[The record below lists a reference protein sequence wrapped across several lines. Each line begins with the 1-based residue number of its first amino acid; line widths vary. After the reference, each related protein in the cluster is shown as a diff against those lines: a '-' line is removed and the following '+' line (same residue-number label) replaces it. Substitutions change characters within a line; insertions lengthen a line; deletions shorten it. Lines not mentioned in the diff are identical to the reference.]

1 MTRLSVILC
10 TRDPHPERLARTLGG
25 LAAQTLAREAWEL
38 LLVDNGSTPPL
49 APPTG
54 LVGLPPLRIVREA
67 QPGLTPA
74 RLRGI
79 AEARGEV
86 LAFVDDDNV
95 LAPDYLEVAAAAF
108 QTLPSLAAAGGPVR
122 PEFETPPPAWLP
134 EFHGLLA
141 LHDHGAAPL
150 HALGGPAAPWP
161 VFAPVGAG
169 LCLRRPAALAYA
181 AAVRADPARGAL
193 DRRAG
198 ALASGGDNDMV
209 FTALRTGG
217 DVAYLP
223 DLALTHLIPTARLQ
237 PDYLARLNRGIQRS
251 WVRVLALHGA
261 CPWRPIPRWT
271 LPLRA
276 LRARLRSRPWRGPV
290 ERIRCHG
297 LLGRL
302 EGQADLAAPGQSPL
316 NSAEPLATR
325 GTKSAKPEH

>member
-1 MTRLSVILC
+1 MPQLSVLLC
-10 TRDPHPERLARTLGG
+10 TRDPHPGRLARTLAG
-25 LAAQTLAREAWEL
+25 LAAQSLARESWEI

-49 APPTG
+49 GPPADPTG
-54 LVGLPPLRIVREA
+54 LPSLRLVREP

-74 RLRGI
+74 RLRAI
-79 AEARGEV
+79 AEARGEALV
-86 LAFVDDDNV
+86 FVDDDNV
-95 LAPDYLEVAAAAF
+95 LDPAYLATALAAF
-108 QTLPSLAAAGGPVR
+108 AALPGLAAAGGPVR
-122 PEFETPPPAWLP
+122 PEFAAPPPAWLP

-150 HALGGPAAPWP
+150 HACGGPAAPWP
-161 VFAPVGAG
+161 AFAPVGAG
-169 LCLRRPAALAYA
+169 LCLRRAAALAYA
-181 AAVRADPARGAL
+181 AAVRADPTRLQL

-198 ALASGGDNDMV
+198 ALASGGDNDLV
-209 FTALRTGG
+209 FTALRAGG

-223 DLALTHLIPTARLQ
+223 GLALTHLIPAARLQ
-237 PDYLARLNRGIQRS
+237 PAYLARLNRGIQRS

-271 LPLRA
+271 LPLRT

-302 EGQADLAAPGQSPL
+302 EGQADLAAPS
-316 NSAEPLATR
+316 
-325 GTKSAKPEH
+325 